1 MLITFYWYLRAW
13 FSAQITKY
21 SFVSC

>member
-13 FSAQITKY
+13 FSAHITTY
-21 SFVSC
+21 SFVCC